1 MRRFARLY
9 EELDRT
15 TSTNDKV
22 RALAAYF
29 ASAPP
34 EDAAWAVYFLTGRRI
49 KRLLPSRLLAS
60 WAIDL
65 AGVPEWLFEE
75 SYASVGDLAET
86 ISLILEGAPSRAS
99 ARGRVG
105 EGVPL
110 SVWVEERILPL
121 RGLEPEEQRRRVTG
135 WWAGLDRWPTF
146 VLNKLL
152 TGELRVGVSQ
162 ILVERAL
169 AQVAGVTPAALAHRL
184 MGAWEPTGSFFQSLL
199 AEGEA
204 PEEDLSRP
212 YPFYLAS
219 PLEADVAS
227 LGPRVDWQIEWKWDG
242 IRSQLLR
249 RGREVYLWSRGEEL
263 ITERF
268 PELSRAALAL
278 LPEGTVIDGEIL
290 AWRDGMPLPFAV
302 LQRRIGRKKLTD
314 KILAEAPVVFV
325 AYDLLE
331 HEGRD
336 VRERPLAERRAA
348 LETLLANGRP
358 FFLPSPVVP
367 AEEAPTWAHVERAR
381 GESRERGVE
390 GMMLKRLA
398 SPYRTGR
405 RKGDWWKW
413 KIDPFQVDAVL
424 VYAQAGH
431 GRRANLMTDYT
442 FAVWSGG
449 ELVPFA
455 KAYSGLSDAEIREL
469 DGWIRRHT
477 LQKFGPVRAVE
488 PVQVFEVAFE
498 GIARSGRHRSG
509 VAVRFPRIS
518 RWRTDKTAEQADTLE
533 AVQALIGEAS

>member
-34 EDAAWAVYFLTGRRI
+34 EDASWAVYFLTGRRI
-49 KRLLPSRLLAS
+49 KRLLPSRLLAG

-86 ISLILEGAPSRAS
+86 IALLLEGV
-99 ARGRVG
+99 RGEEVG
-105 EGVPL
+105 EDLPL

-121 RGLEPEEQRRRVTG
+121 RGLDPQEQRRRVTG

-162 ILVERAL
+162 VLVERAL

-184 MGAWEPTGSFFQSLL
+184 MGAWEPTASFFQGLL
-199 AEGEA
+199 VTGEA
-204 PEEDLSRP
+204 PEEDRSRP

-219 PLEADVAS
+219 PLETEVAS
-227 LGPRVDWQIEWKWDG
+227 LGPREDWQIEWKWDG
-242 IRSQLLR
+242 IRAQLLR

-290 AWRDGMPLPFAV
+290 AWRDGLPLPFAV
-302 LQRRIGRKKLTD
+302 LQRRIGRKKLSE

-336 VRERPLAERRAA
+336 VRELPLAERRAA
-348 LETLLANGRP
+348 LEALLANGRA
-358 FFLPSPVVP
+358 FFLPSPVVT
-367 AEEAPTWAHVERAR
+367 ASTWEEVTRSRA
-381 GESRERGVE
+381 ESRERAVE
-390 GMMLKRLA
+390 GIMLKRLA

-469 DGWIRRHT
+469 DAWIRRHT

-518 RWRTDKTAEQADTLE
+518 RWRTDKTPEQADTLE
-533 AVQALIGEAS
+533 AVQALIGEPS